1 MKITELGIKFIK
13 KKKMFSNTSTAMTA
27 SQPEILPYQ
36 SDLKKVLFIMAHIW
50 PVIISFGL
58 ISNTINIIVF
68 LKSGVRDNVTILLLC
83 LSVSDFCFLL
93 LMTPRLATV
102 LIRIFVPNWDWK
114 FDFTITA
121 HLFYWPA
128 VTMYD
133 FSAYLSVFLGITRC
147 ACVALPLHFKSMF
160 TKSRT
165 VICVVALFISTVLL
179 RIPVLTIHSIGI
191 KLNPLTNHSYAFL
204 VKHGSPTKVLVND
217 TLIRTSLP
225 WVAFIIMV
233 ACVIIL
239 SVKLVEASKVRQPT
253 TSASSETN
261 EKPDDRGQ
269 QSSSKH
275 KMSARETHVVQS
287 VVLVCVIFILSQLPF
302 LLYSTARLIHP
313 EFDVGKKFQY
323 LLGISSQMSLTC
335 SFLNAS
341 VNIFI
346 YFNYNSKYRSIVES
360 MIVSLTN
367 TKSKAQSTKY

>member
-1 MKITELGIKFIK
+1 
-13 KKKMFSNTSTAMTA
+13 MFHNTSIVITA
-27 SQPEILPYQ
+27 SQPDSLPYER
-36 SDLKKVLFIMAHIW
+36 DLKKVLYILTHVW

-68 LKSGVRDNVTILLLC
+68 LRSGVRDNVTILLLC
-83 LSVSDFCFLL
+83 LSVSDFSFLL
-93 LMTPRLATV
+93 LMTPWLATV
-102 LIRIFVPNWDWK
+102 LIWFFVPNWNWK

-121 HLFYWPA
+121 LLIYWPA
-128 VTMYD
+128 FTMYD

-165 VICVVALFISTVLL
+165 VICVVVLFISTVLL
-179 RIPVLTIHSIGI
+179 RIPMLTIHSIGI
-191 KLNPLTNHSYAFL
+191 KLNPLTNQSYAYL

-217 TLIRTSLP
+217 VLNRTSLP
-225 WVAFIIMV
+225 WIAFIIMV
-233 ACVIIL
+233 ACVVIL
-239 SVKLVEASKVRQPT
+239 SVKLVEASKVRQLP
-253 TSASSETN
+253 TSASPETT
-261 EKPDDRGQ
+261 EKPDDRVQ
-269 QSSSKH
+269 QSRSKH

-313 EFDVGKKFQY
+313 EFDVGKQFEH
-323 LLGISSQMSLTC
+323 LFGISNQISLTC

-346 YFNYNSKYRSIVES
+346 YFNYNSKYRSTFQS
-360 MIVSLTN
+360 MIVCESIKLKN
-367 TKSKAQSTKY
+367 